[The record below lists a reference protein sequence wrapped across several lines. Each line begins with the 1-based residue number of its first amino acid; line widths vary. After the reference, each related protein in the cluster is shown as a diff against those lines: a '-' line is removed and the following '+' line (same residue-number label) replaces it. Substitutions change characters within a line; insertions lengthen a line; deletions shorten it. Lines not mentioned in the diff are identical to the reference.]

1 MQGLGSM
8 RALMV
13 ELELW
18 ESQVVEEIEI
28 NMKDK
33 EKGKDKDKDKEK
45 GIDIKTNINTE
56 DIE

>member
-1 MQGLGSM
+1 MQELGNM
-8 RALMV
+8 KALMV

-18 ESQVVEEIEI
+18 EFQEVVEEI

-33 EKGKDKDKDKEK
+33 EKGKEKEK
-45 GIDIKTNINTE
+45 GIDIKININTE